1 LLGKSEIIRVP
12 VRCVWL
18 LTGNNPAFSSE
29 MARRTIRCRLDAKR
43 DQPWLRTGFRH
54 ANIVRWAHQNRGKL
68 VWAALTLIQHW
79 IAVGRPPG
87 KQTLGMFEDWAQTI
101 GGILEAVGLPGFL
114 GNLQDFYTDAD
125 ADAEGSAWRAFL
137 GEWWT
142 RFGAGEVKVADV
154 FHIAGHAGLNLDGK
168 TEQSQRV
175 RLGQKINEARER
187 VFAIETAHGQE
198 NLRIERAGTFRRA
211 TTWRLARVSL

>member
-1 LLGKSEIIRVP
+1 
-12 VRCVWL
+12 
-18 LTGNNPAFSSE
+18 
-29 MARRTIRCRLDAKR
+29 
-43 DQPWLRTGFRH
+43 
-54 ANIVRWAHQNRGKL
+54 
-68 VWAALTLIQHW
+68 
-79 IAVGRPPG
+79 
-87 KQTLGMFEDWAQTI
+87 MFEDWAQTI
-101 GGILEAVGLPGFL
+101 GGILEAVGVPGCL
-114 GNLQDFYTDAD
+114 GNLQDFYAD

-187 VFAIETAHGQE
+187 VFAIETAGGQE
-198 NLRIERAGTFRRA
+198 NLRIKRAGTSRRA
-211 TTWRLARVSL
+211 TTWRLASVSL